1 MTFDFGHYQ
10 NVLIMH
16 NRMFCFDSNAVTEK
30 LSLVH
35 FYVAN
40 FYVII
45 GRRLYVLNVL
55 KVLVK
60 LDEPT
65 VFIAGNTAAK

>member
-1 MTFDFGHYQ
+1 M
-10 NVLIMH
+10 MH
-16 NRMFCFDSNAVTEK
+16 NRMFFVCDSNAVTEK

-45 GRRLYVLNVL
+45 EGRLYVLYVL

-65 VFIAGNTAAK
+65 VFIAGNTATK